1 MCDGANVCGHGQGHG
16 HEQAGKQG
24 AEVEPPGIRLEAGNG
39 QVFQLVRGLP
49 PKRLANELHF
59 YRRLE
64 DVGRYATGLY
74 LLDMHERG
82 EHATFGQPSADDYAL
97 ANLDMEPRTARERR
111 QILRECEHLPSIHE
125 ALKRGTLSWS
135 RARLIVR
142 VATPETEKAW
152 LALARKMTARKLARE
167 VQGKKK
173 GSKPTK
179 GPFYWPHSGRRVTHL

>member
-1 MCDGANVCGHGQGHG
+1 MCDGSGVCKGHG
-16 HEQAGKQG
+16 HPEKET
-24 AEVEPPGIRLEAGNG
+24 AEDDPPGIRLEAGNG

-64 DVGRYATGLY
+64 DVSRYATGLY

-82 EHATFGQPSADDYAL
+82 EHETFGQPSADDYAL

-135 RARLIVR
+135 RARLIF
-142 VATPETEKAW
+142 
-152 LALARKMTARKLARE
+152 
-167 VQGKKK
+167 G
-173 GSKPTK
+173 
-179 GPFYWPHSGRRVTHL
+179 PHSGRRVTHL